1 MAPKNAAFEAAF
13 FLRGSSPGAAPVSE
27 YRCSPAGRCAARR
40 FRIRDRPLGSD
51 RAVSRR
57 STDLAAMAIVVC
69 GSIPQPL
76 LIGHFLADE

>member
-27 YRCSPAGRCAARR
+27 YRCCAARR

-69 GSIPQPL
+69 GAIPQPL